1 MATTLDSGRTRTAA
15 ALAILTNT
23 LLVVGKLVAGIGTG
37 SVSILSEAAHSGV
50 DLVVSALAYGAI
62 RYAHRPADRSQP
74 YGQGKV
80 EALTSLAEGV
90 LIYGVA
96 GLIVWRAIA
105 ALIGTAEIA
114 YVNAGIAVMV
124 VAAAVNVG
132 MSRYLL
138 RVARAAGSPAL
149 EATGVELGTDVLTAI
164 GVVIGLVVVRVT
176 GWTIVDPLI
185 GLAVAAVI
193 VVAGT
198 RVLAGAVRGLMDANL
213 PDEDEG
219 VIRSVL
225 DAHAEDFIEYHGLRA
240 RHVGS
245 GHAVDL
251 HLVVPRDMSVAA
263 AHDLSSHLE
272 SDIADALPQ
281 TEVVI
286 HVEPEE
292 EAEGE
297 AISGPPPAT
306 SQDRAES

>member
-1 MATTLDSGRTRTAA
+1 MTASINVRRARRA
-15 ALAILTNT
+15 ALFAIITNIV
-23 LLVVGKLVAGIGTG
+23 LVLVKLAVGVSSGA
-37 SVSILSEAAHSGV
+37 VSILSEAAHSGV
-50 DLVVSALAYGAI
+50 DLLVSALAYGAI
-62 RYAHRPADRSQP
+62 HYAHRPADRTHP
-74 YGQGKV
+74 YGHGKV
-80 EALTSLAEGV
+80 EALTSFGEGL

-96 GLIVWRAIA
+96 GLIVWRAVA
-105 ALIGTAEIA
+105 ALTGAAAVA
-114 YVNAGIAVMV
+114 YVNLGITVMI
-124 VAAAVNVG
+124 VAAAVNVA

-138 RVARAAGSPAL
+138 RVARVAGSPAL
-149 EATGVELGTDVLTAI
+149 EATGIELGTDVLAAL
-164 GVVIGLVVVRVT
+164 GVTLGLIVVRVT
-176 GWTIVDPLI
+176 GWNIIDPLI

-198 RVLAGAVRGLMDANL
+198 RVLIGAVRGLMDATL

-225 DAHAEDFIEYHGLRA
+225 DEHADSFIEYHGLRA

-245 GHAVDL
+245 SHAVDL

-286 HVEPEE
+286 HVEPED
-292 EAEGE
+292 EAEGT
-297 AISGPPPAT
+297 G
-306 SQDRAES
+306 DRGQGTRDSNEQ